1 MRGPGRRPGVAG
13 RLAAWMD
20 GGGSVGRTHLSGG
33 RAGRFDLGGRLGRPG
48 SWLFWAATLLAVT
61 VALVSVRGELD
72 QAHVTLIYLL
82 VVLGGSASGGRALG
96 FTLACACFLLIDYF
110 LQTPYD
116 TLSVD
121 KPLDWLVLLAF
132 LVTATVAT
140 QLLGRANAEAAAARR
155 RAEEIDRLAAL
166 GAETLSAGRADDALA
181 AIAAVIRETTGAAEC
196 QIYVSRRPQAA
207 AGVDGV
213 SDQDGAGGRD
223 GAGGQAGAD
232 GQDGAN
238 GRDGAG
244 GQEGVG
250 GRARQGG
257 QERAGDQEGEGGQ
270 DRMRGDGFLLA
281 ADVAVPAGAA
291 PDERGERRERGGGGR
306 ERGERPERGEP
317 GERAILE
324 TVAWVAEHRRA
335 ATERLDGTPVLTS
348 AAAGASAA
356 LDAALTPARAL
367 LLPLSAHDLSVGV
380 LRLADRAGLRLDPA
394 RRRFLDALSYYAAL
408 GIERVQLAAEAEHAE
423 ALREADR
430 LKDALLA
437 SVSHDLRTP
446 LTTIK
451 ALAHDIAGGG
461 DERAAVIEQQAD
473 RLNHMVADLLD
484 LSRLNAGGLPVHT
497 EINAA
502 EDLVG
507 AALQQVAGALGDRE
521 LRTALALKEPMPVGR
536 FDFVHALRVLVNLI
550 ENALKYSPPNAPI
563 DISMRGEGDLI
574 AIAVAD
580 RGRGVAPAER
590 ERIFEPFYRP
600 AGAAPDGARVGGA
613 GLGLAIARR
622 LAEAQGGTLTY
633 GERPGGGSI
642 FTLRLPAARLDAAEE
657 SLLAGRRD

>member
-1 MRGPGRRPGVAG
+1 MGGPERRPGETG
-13 RLAAWMD
+13 RP
-20 GGGSVGRTHLSGG
+20 
-33 RAGRFDLGGRLGRPG
+33 GRFHLGGRLGRPG
-48 SWLFWAATLLAVT
+48 SWLFWAATLIAVT
-61 VALVSVRGELD
+61 VALVAVRGELD

-166 GAETLSAGRADDALA
+166 GAETLSAGRAGDALA
-181 AIAAVIRETTGAAEC
+181 AIAAVIRETAGAAEC
-196 QIYVSRRPQAA
+196 QIYVSRRPEGA
-207 AGVDGV
+207 AGAEQV
-213 SDQDGAGGRD
+213 
-223 GAGGQAGAD
+223 GGQD
-232 GQDGAN
+232 
-238 GRDGAG
+238 
-244 GQEGVG
+244 
-250 GRARQGG
+250 RAGG
-257 QERAGDQEGEGGQ
+257 QERAGGGSGESL
-270 DRMRGDGFLLA
+270 LLA
-281 ADVAVPAGAA
+281 ANVAVPAAGAA
-291 PDERGERRERGGGGR
+291 PDESGVST
-306 ERGERPERGEP
+306 ERGERGER
-317 GERAILE
+317 GERAILQ
-324 TVAWVAEHRRA
+324 TVAWVAGHRRA
-335 ATERLDGTPVLTS
+335 ATERLDGTPVLTG
-348 AAAGASAA
+348 AAAGASAD

-367 LLPLSAHDLSVGV
+367 LLPLSAHDRSVGV

-394 RRRFLDALSYYAAL
+394 QRRFLDALSYYAAL

-484 LSRLNAGGLPVHT
+484 LSRLSAGGLRVHA

-507 AALQQVAGALGDRE
+507 AAIQQVAGALGDRE

-536 FDFVHALRVLVNLI
+536 FDFVHSLRVLVNLV
-550 ENALKYSPPNAPI
+550 ENALKYSPPDTPI
-563 DISMRGEGDLI
+563 DVSMRGDGDLI

-633 GERPGGGSI
+633 EDRPGGGSI
-642 FTLRLPAARLDAAEE
+642 FTLRLPAARMDAAEE
-657 SLLAGRRD
+657 SQLATS

>member
-1 MRGPGRRPGVAG
+1 MRETEWRGWRR
-13 RLAAWMD
+13 R
-20 GGGSVGRTHLSGG
+20 S
-33 RAGRFDLGGRLGRPG
+33 LGRPG

-72 QAHVTLIYLL
+72 QAHVTLIYML

-96 FTLACACFLLIDYF
+96 FSLACACFLLIDYF

-181 AIAAVIRETTGAAEC
+181 AIAKVIRETTGAAEC
-196 QIYVSRRPQAA
+196 HIYVAGTGGGFRLGAHAESAA
-207 AGVDGV
+207 AK
-213 SDQDGAGGRD
+213 AGGRD
-223 GAGGQAGAD
+223 AD
-232 GQDGAN
+232 
-238 GRDGAG
+238 RST
-244 GQEGVG
+244 
-250 GRARQGG
+250 
-257 QERAGDQEGEGGQ
+257 
-270 DRMRGDGFLLA
+270 
-281 ADVAVPAGAA
+281 
-291 PDERGERRERGGGGR
+291 
-306 ERGERPERGEP
+306 
-317 GERAILE
+317 LE
-324 TVAWVAEHRRA
+324 TVAWVAEHRWA
-335 ATERLDGTPVLTS
+335 ATERLDGTPVRTS
-348 AAAGASAA
+348 AAQGASAA
-356 LDAALTPARAL
+356 LDAALAPARAL
-367 LLPLSAHDLSVGV
+367 LLPLVAHDKSVGV
-380 LRLADRAGLRLDPA
+380 LLLADSYGLRLDPA

-408 GIERVQLAAEAEHAE
+408 GIERVELVAEAEHAE

-451 ALAHDIAGGG
+451 ALAHDLAGGG
-461 DERAAVIEQQAD
+461 DERAAVIEQQSD

-484 LSRLNAGGLPVHT
+484 LSRLNAGGVPVHT
-497 EINAA
+497 EINAV

-507 AALQQVAGALGDRE
+507 AAIQQVAGALGGRQ
-521 LRTALALKEPMPVGR
+521 LRTALALREPMPVGR
-536 FDFVHALRVLVNLI
+536 FDFVHSLRILVNLI
-550 ENALKYSPPNAPI
+550 ENALKYSPADTPI
-563 DISMRGEGDLI
+563 DVAMRGEGAMI
-574 AIAVAD
+574 AIAIAD
-580 RGRGVAPAER
+580 RGSGVPAAER

-600 AGAAPDGARVGGA
+600 AGGASPDGARAGGA

-622 LAEAQGGTLTY
+622 LALAQGGTLSY
-633 GERPGGGSI
+633 EDRPGGGSI
-642 FTLRLPAARLDAAEE
+642 FTLRLPAARLGAEGVE
-657 SLLAGRRD
+657 EAPPLAVSS

>member
-1 MRGPGRRPGVAG
+1 MRRGAG
-13 RLAAWMD
+13 RTAWRPERQD
-20 GGGSVGRTHLSGG
+20 RDQRPEPVDWS
-33 RAGRFDLGGRLGRPG
+33 GRLGRPG
-48 SWLFWAATLLAVT
+48 SWLFWMATLFAVT
-61 VALVSVRGELD
+61 VALVAVRGDLD

-140 QLLGRANAEAAAARR
+140 QLVGRANAEAAAARR

-181 AIAAVIRETTGAAEC
+181 AIARVIRETSGAAEC
-196 QIYVSRRPQAA
+196 QIYV
-207 AGVDGV
+207 
-213 SDQDGAGGRD
+213 GR
-223 GAGGQAGAD
+223 QTEPAGAD
-232 GQDGAN
+232 DGGGFRLAA
-238 GRDGAG
+238 GAG
-244 GQEGVG
+244 E
-250 GRARQGG
+250 
-257 QERAGDQEGEGGQ
+257 
-270 DRMRGDGFLLA
+270 
-281 ADVAVPAGAA
+281 PAGAGEA
-291 PDERGERRERGGGGR
+291 AGAAGESAAGEGSERGRGGGNTAR
-306 ERGERPERGEP
+306 E
-317 GERAILE
+317 
-324 TVAWVAEHRRA
+324 TFAWVAEHRLA
-335 ATERLDGTPVLTS
+335 ATERLDGETVRTG
-348 AAAGASAA
+348 AATGASAA

-367 LLPLSAHDLSVGV
+367 LLPLVAHDRLVGV
-380 LRLADRAGLRLDPA
+380 LRLADRGGLRLDPA
-394 RRRFLDALSYYAAL
+394 RRRILDALSYYAAL
-408 GIERVQLAAEAEHAE
+408 GVERVALVAEAEHAE

-451 ALAHDIAGGG
+451 ALAHDLAGGG
-461 DERAAVIEQQAD
+461 DERAAVIEQQSD

-484 LSRLNAGGLPVHT
+484 LSRLSAGGMPVNI

-507 AALQQVAGALGDRE
+507 AAIQQVAGALGQRE
-521 LRTALALKEPMPVGR
+521 LRTALALREPMPVGR
-536 FDFVHALRVLVNLI
+536 FDFVHSLRVLVNLI
-550 ENALKYSPPNAPI
+550 ENALKYSPTAAPI
-563 DISMRGEGDLI
+563 EVSMRGEGEMI

-580 RGRGVAPAER
+580 RGRGVPPAER

-600 AGAAPDGARVGGA
+600 AGGSPDGARAGGA

-622 LAEAQGGTLTY
+622 LAVAQGGTLSFA
-633 GERPGGGSI
+633 ERPGGGSV
-642 FTLRLPAARLDAAEE
+642 FTLRLPAARLREE
-657 SLLAGRRD
+657 EMPEVASS

>member
-1 MRGPGRRPGVAG
+1 MRGAGWRRWGRWRRWQLG
-13 RLAAWMD
+13 RL
-20 GGGSVGRTHLSGG
+20 R
-33 RAGRFDLGGRLGRPG
+33 
-48 SWLFWAATLLAVT
+48 SWLFWVATLIAVT

-181 AIAAVIRETTGAAEC
+181 AIAKVIRETTGAAEC
-196 QIYVSRRPQAA
+196 QIYI
-207 AGVDGV
+207 
-213 SDQDGAGGRD
+213 GGRGD
-223 GAGGQAGAD
+223 ARAAS
-232 GQDGAN
+232 A
-238 GRDGAG
+238 AS
-244 GQEGVG
+244 QEG
-250 GRARQGG
+250 AL
-257 QERAGDQEGEGGQ
+257 E
-270 DRMRGDGFLLA
+270 
-281 ADVAVPAGAA
+281 ADPAT
-291 PDERGERRERGGGGR
+291 
-306 ERGERPERGEP
+306 
-317 GERAILE
+317 LE
-324 TVAWVAEHRRA
+324 AVAWVAEHRRA
-335 ATERLDGTPVLTS
+335 ATERLDGTPVRTS
-348 AAAGASAA
+348 AALGASAA
-356 LDAALTPARAL
+356 LDAALAPARAL
-367 LLPLSAHDLSVGV
+367 LLPLQAHGKSVGV
-380 LRLADRAGLRLDPA
+380 LRLADRSGLRLDPA

-408 GIERVQLAAEAEHAE
+408 GIERLQLVAEAEHAE

-451 ALAHDIAGGG
+451 ALAHDLAGGG
-461 DERAAVIEQQAD
+461 DERAAVIEQQSD

-484 LSRLNAGGLPVHT
+484 LSRLNAGGVPVHT

-507 AALQQVAGALGDRE
+507 AAIQQVAGALADRE
-521 LRTALALKEPMPVGR
+521 LRTGLALREPMPVGR
-536 FDFVHALRVLVNLI
+536 FDFVHSLRILVNLI
-550 ENALKYSPPNAPI
+550 ENALKYSPAGTPI
-563 DISMRGEGDLI
+563 DIAMRGEGEMI

-580 RGRGVAPAER
+580 RGRGVPAAER

-600 AGAAPDGARVGGA
+600 AGGVSPDGARAGGA

-622 LAEAQGGTLTY
+622 LALAQGGTLAY
-633 GERPGGGSI
+633 EDRPGGGSV
-642 FTLRLPAARLDAAEE
+642 FTLRLPAEQAPME
-657 SLLAGRRD
+657 